1 MKKNLNTFIFS
12 ALLSSFALLVSAG
25 NFYGQEEPVE
35 ELEVFEIEEEVI
47 DPVGLL
53 PKVPVDSVFGFGENL
68 VDIPRSVSSISAE
81 MLQQFGITD
90 INGLVAFSPGA
101 FTTSF
106 FGVAGQLDLR
116 GAPGETYFRGMKRIE
131 NPGNYQTPIGA
142 SDRVDVVRGPA
153 TPIYGAGKIGG
164 YLNFIP
170 KSARAATGK
179 YFDKPRGQFSFTY
192 GSYSKKYAT
201 AEVGGPISLG
211 DKAGGYYVYFLV
223 EDSGSYYNNTYI
235 EQTIV
240 QSTFTIDL
248 NEKWRVELGEQ
259 YQNFNS
265 TENAGWNRVTQA
277 LVDDG
282 TYTAGTPLINPDDP
296 ANGGDGDGQLDRIE
310 AFNVQPGNFPL
321 SYFLSSGLGFPLE
334 VPGFGSVPP
343 TGIGGLNEVL
353 ALDPDTVFMT
363 KIEGSQVLIDEKDF
377 LVSDSF
383 VFFMDFINDSN
394 PDFTIKNKIF
404 ADWLIRNKRASY
416 GFSQINNVFSI
427 ENKLIIEGNSGR
439 RDGFHVN
446 WQLSPSVRWYDAD
459 DGGDFRVETFDRRDL
474 SFNGG
479 TGRPTDRRAHSLDD
493 SSKNSWGNRYQ
504 SEMLEIAGSIMANIT
519 IKERLNFL
527 LGGRISDYDIDSF
540 ERPGTLAA
548 NNLLGLND
556 DCCVGGPT
564 GVPTSSHK
572 AVWAYTLSA
581 SYKTPWGFRPYVT
594 NARQPILTTGQSG
607 GVPAS
612 GNIGGDPLANTD
624 LWEGGFKGKAL
635 DGKLFY
641 SFAIYQQNL
650 ASYNS
655 QTLTITATRGTG
667 YEAELRYV
675 PNANLSFSFA
685 GNWQKTVYRPLV
697 GSNSCFQFINPEQAT
712 FLTGIPADGADV
724 WGGTFS
730 SSDSCRPDL
739 LADHDERPG
748 VPDKTLSFNTT
759 YRNNGGWGV
768 NVGFSYIADVHADRL
783 KQLKL
788 PDAFVINGALY
799 YGTERWEIKFTGK
812 NLLDERYFR
821 GNFPGLFGGVTVL
834 PQLPITSEV
843 TFTYK
848 F

>member
-1 MKKNLNTFIFS
+1 MKKKLNTFIFS

-25 NFYGQEEPVE
+25 YVYGQEEPVE

-53 PKVPVDSVFGFGENL
+53 PQVPVDSVFGFGENL
-68 VDIPRSVSSISAE
+68 VDIPRSVSSVSAE

-106 FGVAGQLDLR
+106 FGVQGQLDLR
-116 GAPGETYFRGMKRIE
+116 GAPGETYFRGIKRIE

-142 SDRVDVVRGPA
+142 SDRVDIVRGPA
-153 TPIYGAGKIGG
+153 SPIFGPGKIGG

-170 KSARAATGK
+170 KSARARTGK
-179 YFDKPRGQFSFTY
+179 YFEKPRGQFSFTY
-192 GSYSKKYAT
+192 GSFSKKYAT
-201 AEVGGPISLG
+201 AEVGGPMSLG
-211 DKAGGYYVYFLV
+211 DKAGGYYIYFLV

-248 NEKWRVELGEQ
+248 NEKWRVEFGEQ

-277 LVDDG
+277 LIDDG
-282 TYTAGTPLINPDDP
+282 TYTAGVPLINPDDP
-296 ANGGDGDGQLDRIE
+296 ANGGDGDGQIDKNEVFALGTL
-310 AFNVQPGNFPL
+310 F
-321 SYFLSSGLGFPLE
+321 YFLDSDLGFPLE
-334 VPGFGSVPP
+334 VPGFGSLPP
-343 TGIGGLNEVL
+343 SGVGGPNEL
-353 ALDPDTVFMT
+353 MALDPATVFLT

-383 VFFMDFINDSN
+383 VFFLDFINDSN
-394 PDFTIKNKIF
+394 PDFTITNKVF

-416 GFSQINNVFSI
+416 GFSQINNVFTF
-427 ENKLIIEGNSGR
+427 ENKLIIAGKSGR
-439 RDGFHVN
+439 HDGLHVN
-446 WQLSPSVRWYDAD
+446 WQVAPAVRWYDAD
-459 DGGDFRVETFDRRDL
+459 DGGDFAVETFDRRDL
-474 SFNGG
+474 SFMGG
-479 TGRPTDRRAHSLDD
+479 TGRPIDRRAHSLDD
-493 SSKNSWGNRYQ
+493 SSKNSWGSRYQ
-504 SEMLEIAGSIMANIT
+504 SEMLEISTAILAKVSVNE
-519 IKERLNFL
+519 KLHFL
-527 LGGRISDYDIDSF
+527 LGGRYSNVEIDSF
-540 ERPGTLAA
+540 ERPGTV
-548 NNLLGLND
+548 D
-556 DCCVGGPT
+556 GGPNGINT
-564 GVPTSSHK
+564 HSK
-572 AVWAYTLSA
+572 NDVWAYSVSA
-581 SYKTPWGFRPYVT
+581 SFDTPWGFKPYVT

-607 GVPAS
+607 GVSTSVNGP
-612 GNIGGDPLANTD
+612 GDPLANTD

-641 SFAIYQQNL
+641 TFAVYQQNL
-650 ASYNS
+650 SSFNS

-667 YEAELRYV
+667 FEAEIRYV

-697 GSNSCFQFINPEQAT
+697 GSNSCFQFINPEEAT
-712 FLTGIPADGADV
+712 FLTGVPADGANF
-724 WGGTFS
+724 WAGTLA
-730 SSDSCRPDL
+730 SSDSCRPDFI
-739 LADHDERPG
+739 AEHDERPG

-788 PDAFVINGALY
+788 PDAFIVNGAIY